1 MAGRKSDT
9 ASDAEI
15 ADIIGAFPSA
25 QAQALSTLRSALLR
39 LLPGAVET
47 VAWGMP
53 TVKIGP
59 DQVLSY
65 SGFTEHNSLFPGPVV
80 AAAIATEFP
89 HVTTTKGTVHI
100 DRDRP
105 APITLVRRAVALRLD
120 EINAS
125 YPRANGKTRRYYSNG
140 VTEYTG
146 SIRNGQMHG
155 YWEWF
160 RRDGTLKRSGKFKA
174 GDPIGDWTTYDTSG
188 QPHKVTRKG

>member
-1 MAGRKSDT
+1 MAGPTSDA

-15 ADIIGAFPSA
+15 ADLIGAFPPA
-25 QAQALSTLRSALLR
+25 QAQALSALRSALLR

-80 AAAIATEFP
+80 AAALAAEFP
-89 HVTTTKGTVHI
+89 HVITTKGTVHI

-105 APITLVRRAVALRLD
+105 APITLVRRAVALRLNG
-120 EINAS
+120 INAS
-125 YPRANGKTRRYYSNG
+125 YPRSNGRTRRYYSNG
-140 VTEYTG
+140 MTEYTG
-146 SIRNGQMHG
+146 SIRDGQMHG

-174 GDPIGDWTTYDTSG
+174 GDPIGDWTTYDTTG
-188 QPHKVTRKG
+188 QPHKITRKG